1 MMSVGGRTLLNM
13 TTAQPLNVPVISSFR
28 GPYFFLSNFSP
39 WITPYGGRQFATSE
53 HAYMAARTD
62 DADAI
67 AAILATADPARAQ
80 LIGRAAPLID
90 GWERRRFTV
99 MEAIVA
105 AKFDHHPDLT
115 AQLIATRGS
124 LLVEGNTWH
133 DQTWGSCT
141 CDRHRDIPGDN
152 ALGVCLMAVRMRIAA
167 TSA

>member
-1 MMSVGGRTLLNM
+1 MTSADQLN
-13 TTAQPLNVPVISSFR
+13 LPVISRFR

-39 WITPYGGRQFATSE
+39 WVTPYRGRQFATSE

-67 AAILATADPARAQ
+67 ATILATPDPAQAQ
-80 LIGRAAPLID
+80 LIGRAAPLVHD
-90 GWERRRFTV
+90 WEQRRFVV
-99 MEAIVA
+99 MEEIVT
-105 AKFDHHPDLT
+105 AKFNHHPDLA
-115 AQLIATRGS
+115 AQLVATRGS

-141 CDRHRDIPGDN
+141 CDGHRDIPGDN